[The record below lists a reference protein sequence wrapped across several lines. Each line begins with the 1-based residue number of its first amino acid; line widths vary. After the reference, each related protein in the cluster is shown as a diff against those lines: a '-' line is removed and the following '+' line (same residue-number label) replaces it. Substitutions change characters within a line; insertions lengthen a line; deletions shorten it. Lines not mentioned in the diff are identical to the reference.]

1 MAFTRTVAP
10 SAMAGQSEAHR
21 GPPMQGGARVV
32 DSVASRSAEGAQ
44 ARPDG
49 DERGVFGEHAQAYLP
64 LLRMSF
70 ARNYVMRSK
79 APWMV
84 APLKSLL
91 SLSSGSCGRYSRL
104 LPQGA
109 RGGCS

>member
-10 SAMAGQSEAHR
+10 VLWPGSQKPTEGHRCKVAPESSTQWRAAVLKAHR
-21 GPPMQGGARVV
+21 PALT
-32 DSVASRSAEGAQ
+32 A
-44 ARPDG
+44 
-49 DERGVFGEHAQAYLP
+49 GVFVEHAQAYLP

-104 LPQGA
+104 LSQGA

>member
-1 MAFTRTVAP
+1 MEVP
-10 SAMAGQSEAHR
+10 L
-21 GPPMQGGARVV
+21 
-32 DSVASRSAEGAQ
+32 ASR
-44 ARPDG
+44 G

-104 LPQGA
+104 LSQGA
-109 RGGCS
+109 RGCS

>member
-1 MAFTRTVAP
+1 MGVLRGVRGFV
-10 SAMAGQSEAHR
+10 QYAHPLASSPR
-21 GPPMQGGARVV
+21 GSWSSRLERGGAWVEV
-32 DSVASRSAEGAQ
+32 PLASR
-44 ARPDG
+44 G
-49 DERGVFGEHAQAYLP
+49 DERGVFGEHAQAYLT
-64 LLRMSF
+64 LLDVSF
-70 ARNYVMRSK
+70 TRNYVMRSK

-104 LPQGA
+104 LSQGA